1 MLRISVQPHYT
12 PKGSKKG
19 WICARGTKQT
29 IHKTSSA
36 AAKKANH
43 EMRAHFAAGGAS
55 AEYTIFNSKGE
66 KSSVTVYRRKAD
78 GSITSESLP
87 VHGTAAAKPAKAKP
101 AKAKPAKGS
110 KGSKGKVNSGLKAF
124 HAFMRA
130 QKAAGKTYA
139 QAQAAWKAEHPA
151 AAAKPKR
158 KKTSKP
164 AAKSSKGKAAK
175 SSKKGGKG
183 KLNAGL
189 KAFHAF
195 MKAQKAAGKS
205 HAQAQAAWTAQSG
218 KASKP
223 KAKPKAKSSKP
234 KAKTSK
240 AKPAAKPK
248 AKASKPKAKRAAK
261 KDSPLPPL

>member
-101 AKAKPAKGS
+101 AKAK
-110 KGSKGKVNSGLKAF
+110 
-124 HAFMRA
+124 
-130 QKAAGKTYA
+130 
-139 QAQAAWKAEHPA
+139 
-151 AAAKPKR
+151 
-158 KKTSKP
+158 
-164 AAKSSKGKAAK
+164 AAK